1 MISFLKYLSE
11 MPCPKAHYNKRPMKT
26 LETNTIYTFKLLTGE
41 ELVAKLLEINDD
53 HMIVEHPIMTVI
65 SQQGLQMMPGL
76 FSANLD
82 KTVRL
87 NNSSWAMIGETRD
100 DVRDSWIQATTGI
113 APVRKQIITG

>member
-1 MISFLKYLSE
+1 
-11 MPCPKAHYNKRPMKT
+11 MKP
-26 LETNTIYTFKLLTGE
+26 EINTVYTFKLLTGE
-41 ELVAKLLEINDD
+41 EFVAKIIEINADY
-53 HMIVEHPIMTVI
+53 MLVEHPILTVI
-65 SQQGLQMMPGL
+65 SQQGLQMMPAL

-87 NNSSWAMIGETRD
+87 NNASWAMIAETRD

>member
-1 MISFLKYLSE
+1 M
-11 MPCPKAHYNKRPMKT
+11 N
-26 LETNTIYTFKLLTGE
+26 LELNTVYTFKLNTGE
-41 ELVAKLLEINDD
+41 ELVAKLVKIEADFLEI
-53 HMIVEHPIMTVI
+53 EHPILTVI

-82 KTVRL
+82 KNMRL
-87 NNSSWAMIGETRD
+87 NNHSWALVAETRD